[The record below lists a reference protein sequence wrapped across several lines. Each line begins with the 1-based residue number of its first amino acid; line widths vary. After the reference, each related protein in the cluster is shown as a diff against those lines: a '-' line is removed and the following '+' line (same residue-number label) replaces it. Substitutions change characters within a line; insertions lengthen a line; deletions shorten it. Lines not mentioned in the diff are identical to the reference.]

1 MQFVAELGILS
12 FYVSVRSGC
21 ATSNDAR
28 IRLLVTEP
36 FLFGAEFMSKRDR
49 DSMEAS
55 TGKCRRGFFAY
66 RPTTRGAFGE
76 ICSAVLVS
84 LLLTGCGGSTP
95 APAPQAVETDRP
107 AANSGPVG
115 FAKRAEEE
123 VDDSIDLSGVD
134 PNDIFDF
141 AAAPLPNFLTTGK
154 APPSRPEDRF
164 VATIDPGAGSTNF
177 QTDAPSVRNTN
188 AGNGANVGSLPAGFT
203 AVVGA
208 PIVDGWPSRIVCKAD
223 KSEMVFVPAGNSIV
237 GTGDGP
243 DDCVPEVPV
252 SLSAFYISKLEVNV
266 AQYSEFRS
274 KSIKVGKVVEKS
286 LNVDAPSDFPAVGVA
301 WVEAR
306 AYAQASRRELPTE
319 CQWEKAARGSQGLAA
334 PWGNG
339 RPLWSEPR
347 KAGQV
352 DPCGMFPDDESVYGV
367 LDMAGNAREWL
378 FDFYS
383 ETNHEDLAI
392 MDAARRTNWAGP
404 RRASQTGER
413 VVKGDGPAWAAWFRR
428 GVRMTERSP
437 NIGFRCVLNL
447 PASQ

>member
-1 MQFVAELGILS
+1 
-12 FYVSVRSGC
+12 
-21 ATSNDAR
+21 
-28 IRLLVTEP
+28 
-36 FLFGAEFMSKRDR
+36 MSRRDR
-49 DSMEAS
+49 NPLKAS
-55 TGKCRRGFFAY
+55 TGECRRGFFTY
-66 RPTTRGAFGE
+66 RSVARRTFGG
-76 ICSAVLVS
+76 ICSAVL
-84 LLLTGCGGSTP
+84 LGILLTGCGGSAP
-95 APAPQAVETDRP
+95 APTPQAVETDRP
-107 AANSGPVG
+107 PVNSGLVG
-115 FAKRAEEE
+115 FAKRVEEE

-154 APPSRPEDRF
+154 AHPSRPEDRF
-164 VATIDPGAGSTNF
+164 VATFNPGGDSTTF
-177 QTDAPSVRNTN
+177 KADAPSTRSSN
-188 AGNGANVGSLPAGFT
+188 ADTGANVGSLPAGFT
-203 AVVGA
+203 AIAGA
-208 PIVDGWPSRIVCKAD
+208 PIVYGWPSRILCKAD
-223 KSEMVFVPAGNSIV
+223 QSEMVFVPAGNSVV

-274 KSIKVGKVVEKS
+274 KSIKAGKVVEKS

-306 AYAQASRRELPTE
+306 AYALASGRELPTE
-319 CQWEKAARGSQGLAA
+319 CQWEKAARGRRGLAA

-347 KAGQV
+347 RAGQV
-352 DPCGMFPDDESVYGV
+352 DPCGMFPDDKSVYGV
-367 LDMAGNAREWL
+367 LDMAGNAQEWL
-378 FDFYS
+378 LDFYS
-383 ETNHEDLAI
+383 ETNHEDLAL

-437 NIGFRCVLNL
+437 TMGFRCVLNL
-447 PASQ
+447 PGSQ

>member
-1 MQFVAELGILS
+1 
-12 FYVSVRSGC
+12 
-21 ATSNDAR
+21 
-28 IRLLVTEP
+28 
-36 FLFGAEFMSKRDR
+36 MSKRNCS
-49 DSMEAS
+49 SMEAS

-66 RPTTRGAFGE
+66 RSATRRKFGNV
-76 ICSAVLVS
+76 CAVLVLG
-84 LLLTGCGGSTP
+84 LLTTGCGGSTP
-95 APAPQAVETDRP
+95 QPASQSVETQRP
-107 AANSGPVG
+107 PVNSGPVG
-115 FAKRAEEE
+115 FARRVEEE
-123 VDDSIDLSGVD
+123 VDDSIDLTGVS

-141 AAAPLPNFLTTGK
+141 APAPPPNFLTEGK

-164 VATIDPGAGSTNF
+164 VATIDPAAGTASFEITEPSGRNSNADTGAS
-177 QTDAPSVRNTN
+177 
-188 AGNGANVGSLPAGFT
+188 VGSLPAGFN
-203 AVVGA
+203 AVANA
-208 PIVDGWPSRIVCKAD
+208 PVIDGWPSRIVCRAD
-223 KSEMVFVPAGNSIV
+223 QSEMVLIPGGNSIV

-243 DDCVPEVPV
+243 SDCVPEVPV

-266 AQYSEFRS
+266 AQYAEFRS
-274 KSIKVGKVVEKS
+274 MSIKVGKVVEKS
-286 LNVDAPSDFPAVGVA
+286 LNVDDPSDFPAVGVA

-339 RPLWSEPR
+339 RPLWSDPR
-347 KAGQV
+347 DIGQL
-352 DPCGMFPDDESVYGV
+352 DPCGMFSDDKSVYGV
-367 LDMAGNAREWL
+367 IDMAGNAQEWL
-378 FDFYS
+378 LDFYS

-392 MDAARRTNWAGP
+392 MDAAHRTNWTGP

-413 VVKGDGPAWAAWFRR
+413 VVKGDGPAWAVWFRR

>member
-1 MQFVAELGILS
+1 VQFVAELGILS

-55 TGKCRRGFFAY
+55 TGKCRRGFFTY
-66 RPTTRGAFGE
+66 RPATRRAFGK

-383 ETNHEDLAI
+383 ETNHEDLAT

>member
-1 MQFVAELGILS
+1 
-12 FYVSVRSGC
+12 
-21 ATSNDAR
+21 
-28 IRLLVTEP
+28 
-36 FLFGAEFMSKRDR
+36 
-49 DSMEAS
+49 
-55 TGKCRRGFFAY
+55 
-66 RPTTRGAFGE
+66 
-76 ICSAVLVS
+76 
-84 LLLTGCGGSTP
+84 
-95 APAPQAVETDRP
+95 
-107 AANSGPVG
+107 VG
-115 FAKRAEEE
+115 FAQRVEVK
-123 VDDSIDLSGVD
+123 VDDSVDLSGVD

-164 VATIDPGAGSTNF
+164 VATIDPGAGSTTF
-177 QTDAPSVRNTN
+177 QTDAPSDQISN
-188 AGNGANVGSLPAGFT
+188 ASTGASVGSLPEGFT
-203 AVVGA
+203 AIAEA

-223 KSEMVFVPAGNSIV
+223 QSEMVFVPGGSSVV

-266 AQYSEFRS
+266 AQYSDFRS
-274 KSIKVGKVVEKS
+274 ESIKVGKVVEKS
-286 LNVDAPSDFPAVGVA
+286 SNVDAPSDFPAVGVA

-383 ETNHEDLAI
+383 ETNHEDLAT